1 MGMSQG
7 GLLARG
13 YVERCNLYPVVNL
26 ITLVSPHGG
35 EFINTITLDMYSD
48 FFQKHLSIASYWR
61 DPRQLNSYLV
71 KCLYLPI
78 LNNEINNS
86 FAESQTDH
94 IKNLSNFVMI
104 WSPFDTVL
112 NPPESGKFSF
122 LDDSLNIVRLED
134 TDLYKND
141 LLGLKFLNENNRLH
155 MYETNC
161 THVDHRNPICY
172 SQLYDILNQYL

>member
-1 MGMSQG
+1 
-7 GLLARG
+7 
-13 YVERCNLYPVVNL
+13 
-26 ITLVSPHGG
+26 
-35 EFINTITLDMYSD
+35 MYSD